1 MISRSLSTSLVHDAS
16 HGKHWRGFATK
27 AFGGDL
33 GRHRTLV
40 LLNLTD
46 GQLTRHVTADAMIPL
61 ALSVVEMITGSRSE
75 TPPLF
80 TEHRTRKCGRSWPRQ
95 SRPAASSDRVG
106 RRTFMII
113 SLAVPP

>member
-1 MISRSLSTSLVHDAS
+1 MIWRSLSTSLVHDAS
-16 HGKHWRGFATK
+16 HGRHWRAFATR

-80 TEHRTRKCGRSWPRQ
+80 TNTAPTSAEAHGR
-95 SRPAASSDRVG
+95 ANLG
-106 RRTFMII
+106 RRHRPTG
-113 SLAVPP
+113 SVAARS